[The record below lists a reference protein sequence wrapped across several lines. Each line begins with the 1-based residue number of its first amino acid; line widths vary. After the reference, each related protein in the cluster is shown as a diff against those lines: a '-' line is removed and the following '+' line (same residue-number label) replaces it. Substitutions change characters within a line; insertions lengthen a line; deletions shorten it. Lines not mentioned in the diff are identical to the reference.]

1 MVCLAAISPHAQAES
16 GMGAACCQTIASE
29 PGSRPH
35 KDREH
40 LLLRAAADRAAA
52 DSNFD
57 EADALYR
64 EILRLDPFNAE
75 AFAALEAVSAARP
88 LSRDSWAYQQARAAL
103 PNGGARFVEHETRRF
118 IVISDAGAAWTQNQA
133 EHLERAWHQFHRFA
147 KRLNLQPL
155 PLRHKLVC
163 ILFDRRED
171 YQRFAAEQ
179 DGVADLWIAG
189 YYSPRFDRIV
199 FYNVESDP
207 AMTRARSKLDSMQEQ
222 VAKLARDA
230 RRAANEGNRT
240 QADWLRQNL
249 ARYEQHLHRE
259 MNRVDNHARTV
270 SIATTV
276 HEAIHQIAFHTRVQ
290 SPHIQYPLWIS
301 EGLATAFET
310 DSPNHAFGPDHDFAP
325 RREMFLK
332 LLSEDAVIPLR
343 DLIAMTN
350 LAGATD
356 ETVTAMYHQGYAL
369 VSWMSRFRRVPL
381 QNYLSSMLLEPA
393 GNVSQERHVELFQ
406 AAFGDIAQ
414 LERAWLRHELASLP
428 DPATARHARRMIA
441 IDDVPLPW
449 TPAEP
454 THAGIIHLLASH
466 GD

>member
-1 MVCLAAISPHAQAES
+1 MLSPYANGEAS
-16 GMGAACCQTIASE
+16 NGTACCQAISSE
-29 PGSRPH
+29 PGGRSH

-52 DSNFD
+52 DANLD

-64 EILRLDPFNAE
+64 ELLRLDPFNAE

-88 LSRDSWAYQQARAAL
+88 LPRDSWAYQQARTAL
-103 PNGGARFVEHETRRF
+103 PRGGAKFVEHETRRF
-118 IVISDAGAAWTQNQA
+118 IVISDAGAAWTQQQA

-147 KRLNLQPL
+147 KRLNLQTL

-171 YQRFAAEQ
+171 YQRFAMEQ

-207 AMTRARSKLDSMQEQ
+207 AMTRARSKLDAMQDQ

-290 SPHIQYPLWIS
+290 SPHVQYPLWIS

-310 DSPNHAFGPDHDFAP
+310 GAPNEAFGPDQDFAP
-325 RREMFLK
+325 RRDAFLK

-343 DLIAMTN
+343 ELIAMTS

-356 ETVTAMYHQGYAL
+356 ATVTAVYHQGYAL
-369 VSWMSRFRRVPL
+369 VSWMSRFRRGPL
-381 QNYLSSMLLEPA
+381 QNYLNSMLLEPA
-393 GNVSQERHVELFQ
+393 GNVASERHVELFR

-414 LERAWLRHELASLP
+414 LERAWLRHELTFLP
-428 DPATARHARRMIA
+428 DPTAAQHARRSIA
-441 IDDVPLPW
+441 IDDVPIPW
-449 TPAEP
+449 IPAEP
-454 THAGIIHLLASH
+454 THAGLIHLLVSH
-466 GD
+466 SD